1 MLMWKEYFTE
11 IFGILHLV
19 RLTCFLLLII
29 FTEMKFFACPYYL
42 NEFLGFNHS
51 SILFFYVII
60 WIGLA
65 FEIYFLLNRLMVSI
79 RPRAKKSILI
89 LDILLMIAFILAAS
103 FTLHAFRQAKPGYLI
118 TQEDF
123 SDRTLLPIDSCNRQR
138 LFGIILGFF
147 LSLFYLVETVLF
159 LYRWNK

>member
-1 MLMWKEYFTE
+1 MWKEYFT
-11 IFGILHLV
+11 GIL

-51 SILFFYVII
+51 SILFYYILI
-60 WIGLA
+60 WIGFA
-65 FEIYFLLNRLMVSI
+65 FEIYFLLNRLMVSV
-79 RPRAKKSILI
+79 RPCAKKSMFILYV
-89 LDILLMIAFILAAS
+89 LLMVAFALAAS

-123 SDRTLLPIDSCNRQR
+123 SDRTLLPIDSCNHGR

-147 LSLFYLVETVLF
+147 LSLFYLVETVLL
-159 LYRWNK
+159 LYRWKTLNK